1 MVTLLLAFRQMISS
15 DGQTCN
21 HFLILCAG
29 LQLHMLTKSIITVY
43 VTKRPYYFIEVWS
56 SLFSGLQFV
65 QPQKC
70 YLCGGLEGPPNG
82 KFWGGG
88 CLFSILK
95 LFFCC
100 LISRIQ
106 FRRLFIGNVVWTWQA
121 ETELFVVS
129 FLTQSRNWMATHLA
143 THLVEYIKNVKLNKR
158 KKTFAKKTVHLTLRA
173 HAPEILFLTI
183 KLQHIQLTWSL
194 TQNITSLDIDLL
206 VNTFHVSAFIC

>member
-82 KFWGGG
+82 KFWGG
-88 CLFSILK
+88 
-95 LFFCC
+95 
-100 LISRIQ
+100 
-106 FRRLFIGNVVWTWQA
+106 LFIQYFKIV
-121 ETELFVVS
+121 
-129 FLTQSRNWMATHLA
+129 FLLSDF
-143 THLVEYIKNVKLNKR
+143 KD
-158 KKTFAKKTVHLTLRA
+158 TVQTPLHR
-173 HAPEILFLTI
+173 
-183 KLQHIQLTWSL
+183 
-194 TQNITSLDIDLL
+194 
-206 VNTFHVSAFIC
+206 